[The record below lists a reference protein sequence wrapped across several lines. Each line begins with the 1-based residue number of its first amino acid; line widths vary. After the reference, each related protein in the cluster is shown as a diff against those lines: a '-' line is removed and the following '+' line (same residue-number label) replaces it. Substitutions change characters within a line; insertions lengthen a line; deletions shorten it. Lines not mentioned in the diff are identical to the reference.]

1 MLFMYIGNI
10 IVYWFVM
17 FDVLKSDSCND
28 KKPKFYLKIGR
39 LGIRLSS
46 RH

>member
-17 FDVLKSDSCND
+17 FDVLKSDSWND
-28 KKPKFYLKIGR
+28 KKNQSFTER
-39 LGIRLSS
+39 
-46 RH
+46 